1 MPKPSPLILLVAD
14 PDPIRAAQGCK
25 VSATHHAGRYPM
37 VNLKRRG
44 KSTTTPMARWLLG
57 LYRGRALRRGEE
69 AMHEVCDNSRCI
81 AIEHLKVG
89 TRSEN
94 EKHKWLIG
102 RGVMPRLD
110 TRGEKNGQ
118 SKLTAAKVRSI
129 RRAASRVSQ
138 RAMAKKFRV
147 TEQAISLIVTGRT
160 WRHLAA

>member
-44 KSTTTPMARWLLG
+44 RSTTTSAARYILS

-69 AMHEVCDNSRCI
+69 AMHEICDNSRCI

-89 TRSEN
+89 THSQN
-94 EKHKWLIG
+94 ETHKWSVG

-110 TRGEKNGQ
+110 TRGEKNDQ

-129 RRAASRVSQ
+129 RRAARRVPQ
-138 RAMAKKFRV
+138 RALAKRYRV
-147 TEQAISLIVTGRT
+147 TAQAISLVVLGRT
-160 WRHLAA
+160 WRHVAA